1 MASSSAYDVVIVGAG
16 HAGAQTAIALR
27 QQKFEGS
34 IALIGAED
42 EPPYERPPLSK
53 DYFLGEK
60 TFDRL
65 LIRPDAFWGEREVAL
80 RLGRTV
86 TGIDVGARSVQLD
99 DGSSIDYGDLVWAA
113 GARTR
118 RLTCEGGDL
127 SGVHYVRSRSDVD
140 RLLADLPTASRAAVI
155 GGGYIGLEAAA
166 GLRKFGL
173 EVTVFEASERPL
185 ARVAGP
191 TISRFFK
198 AAHERR
204 GVKVVTETTIE
215 ALEGSEGRVRA
226 VRAGGILFPVDI
238 VIVGIGV
245 TPEVEV
251 LAEAGATIEN
261 GICIDAFGATSL
273 PHVYAAGDCAS
284 HVSRFANGA
293 RVRLES
299 VPNAN
304 DLAATVVASIMGA
317 PRPHEAT
324 PWFWSNQFD
333 LRLQTVGLFGGYDRE
348 VVRGNPDTEAFS
360 VVYLREGR
368 VIALDCVNA
377 VKDYVQGRKL
387 LESGALLDV
396 ARLADA
402 STPLKDLAAPS

>member
-1 MASSSAYDVVIVGAG
+1 MTSDTDFDVVIVGTG

-27 QQKFEGS
+27 QLKYEGS
-34 IALIGAED
+34 IALIGAEQD
-42 EPPYERPPLSK
+42 PPYERPPLSK

-65 LIRPDAFWGEREVAL
+65 LIRPDSFWTERQVTL
-80 RLGRTV
+80 TLGRTV
-86 TGIDVGARSVQLD
+86 EAVDAHARSVRLD
-99 DGSSIDYGDLVWAA
+99 DGSSVTYGALVWAA

-118 RLTCEGGDL
+118 RLSCEGGDL
-127 SGVHYVRSRSDVD
+127 AGVHYVRSRSDVD
-140 RLLADLPTASRAAVI
+140 ALLADIPTATRAAVV

-173 EVTVFEASERPL
+173 AVTVFEAADRLL

-191 TISRFFK
+191 VISDFFR

-204 GVKVVTETTIE
+204 GVEVITGVTID
-215 ALEGSEGRVRA
+215 AVEGADGRVRG
-226 VRAGGILFPVDI
+226 VRAGGGLFPADI

-245 TPEVEV
+245 TPEVEA
-251 LAEAGATIEN
+251 LAAAGAAIDN
-261 GICIDAFGATSL
+261 GVCIDAFGATSL
-273 PHVYAAGDCAS
+273 PHVYAAGDCAA
-284 HVSRFANGA
+284 HVSAFADGA

-304 DLAATVVASIMGA
+304 DLAATVAASIVGA
-317 PRPHEAT
+317 ARPHNAT

-333 LRLQTVGLFGGYDRE
+333 LRLQTVGLSSGYDQE
-348 VVRGNPDTEAFS
+348 IVRGDPAGESFS
-360 VVYLREGR
+360 VVYLRNGR

-377 VKDYVQGRKL
+377 VKDYVQGRKVV
-387 LESGALLDV
+387 ESGLSIEPAL
-396 ARLADA
+396 LADA
-402 STPLKDLAAPS
+402 TTPLKDFAVAQ